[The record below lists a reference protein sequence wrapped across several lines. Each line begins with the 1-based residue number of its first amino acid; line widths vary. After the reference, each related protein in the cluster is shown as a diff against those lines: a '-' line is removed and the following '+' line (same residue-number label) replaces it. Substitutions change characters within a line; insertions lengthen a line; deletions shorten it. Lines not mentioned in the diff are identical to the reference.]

1 MLNQNF
7 QAIAW
12 SPWKPNL
19 LATGGGTAD
28 RFIRIWNVNN
38 GNNLYSI
45 DAKSQVCA
53 ILWSKE
59 YQELISGH
67 GYANNELI
75 IWKYPGLT
83 KITELTGH
91 TGRVLGMSMSP
102 DGSTVVSLGADETL
116 RFWECFQIDNE
127 KKKKAEIKA
136 YKDKMCNNPMRTS
149 IR

>member
-1 MLNQNF
+1 M
-7 QAIAW
+7 QALAW
-12 SPWKPNL
+12 SPWRNNL

-28 RFIRIWNVNN
+28 RTIKIWNVNN
-38 GNNLYSI
+38 GMNLYSM
-45 DAKSQVCA
+45 DTKSQVSS

-67 GYANNELI
+67 GYAKNELV

-83 KITELTGH
+83 KICELTGH
-91 TGRVLGMSMSP
+91 NRRVLGMAMSP

-116 RFWECFQIDNE
+116 RFWECFKIDKE
-127 KKKKAEIKA
+127 KKKKDELKA
-136 YKDKMCNNPMRTS
+136 FKDNVSVTNPMRSS